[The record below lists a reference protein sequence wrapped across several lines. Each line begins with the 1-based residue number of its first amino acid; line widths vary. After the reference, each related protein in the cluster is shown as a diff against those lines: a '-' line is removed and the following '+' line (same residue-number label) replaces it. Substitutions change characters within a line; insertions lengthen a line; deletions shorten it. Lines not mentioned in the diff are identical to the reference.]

1 MRRTLLSC
9 IFYKERSNLL
19 KGLRF
24 SAKSIWRDANR
35 VRRFL
40 TDRRMLKQL
49 VILVLVVGLTA
60 AMHVTFLSNWR
71 PLYGSSTA
79 YVDASSEMYGVF
91 QINMRGYFNASVESI
106 SIEPNVP
113 FNYTLGGANQI
124 HLNIS
129 QIPSDQV
136 LKITIDRICI
146 TNASLSL
153 NYPFP
158 TGWPTCVDV
167 VPPGNI
173 NATVINNSVVFAR
186 TPFGDREIYGVSYAV
201 NYSKGNG
208 RYVEYPYHWHDFYR
222 IPDFFDLLFLAGSF
236 LLVGVVAHA
245 SGWVG
250 RRYPFLTFVLVMVS
264 TLIYLIFGTA
274 YSLIYGRYG
283 NTFSLW
289 TVFVL
294 SPFFHSYYYHIAG
307 NLTLLVPLCLVLE
320 SGLPWSS
327 WKIKAGLFFLA
338 TYAPALITDLLL
350 FRPIPPGGFGLSFA
364 IIGLG
369 VLYGLIVSKYRI
381 RLFSDRSILIYSLIA
396 GYCLLT
402 TIYGWIS
409 SSLTNPLEPSNL
421 GFAFSHLLQLVI
433 SFLTLRFALG
443 KIVGRHEI
451 VS

>member
-1 MRRTLLSC
+1 LSC
-9 IFYKERSNLL
+9 RVFYKARSNLL
-19 KGLRF
+19 KGLR
-24 SAKSIWRDANR
+24 SCAKSIWRDAIR
-35 VRRFL
+35 VRKFL
-40 TDRRMLKQL
+40 TDRRTLKQL
-49 VILVLVVGLTA
+49 IILVLVVGLTA
-60 AMHVTFLSNWR
+60 AMHVTFLSNWQ

-79 YVDASSEMYGVF
+79 YVESSSEIYGVF

-106 SIEPNVP
+106 AIEPDVP
-113 FNYTLGGANQI
+113 FNHTLNGANQI

-129 QIPSDQV
+129 QIPSSQV
-136 LKITIDRICI
+136 LKITVDRICI

-158 TGWPTCVDV
+158 TRWATCVDV

-173 NATVINNSVVFAR
+173 NATVINNSVVIGR
-186 TPFGDREIYGVSYAV
+186 TPFGNREIYGVSYAV

-208 RYVEYPYHWHDFYR
+208 RYVDYPYHWHDFYR
-222 IPDFFDLLFLAGSF
+222 IPDFFDLLFLAVSF
-236 LLVGVVAHA
+236 LFVGVVAHA

-250 RRYPFLTFVLVMVS
+250 RRYPFLTFGIVMVS

-274 YSLIYGRYG
+274 YSLIYGLYG
-283 NTFSLW
+283 NAFSLW
-289 TVFVL
+289 AVFVL

-307 NLTLLVPLCLVLE
+307 NLTLLVPLGLALE

-338 TYAPALITDLLL
+338 IYAPALITDLFL

-369 VLYGLIVSKYRI
+369 VLYGLIVSKYRT
-381 RLFSDRSILIYSLIA
+381 RLLSGGSILIYSLVA
-396 GYCLLT
+396 GYCLLDP
-402 TIYGWIS
+402 IYGWIS
-409 SSLTNPLEPSNL
+409 GSLTNPLEPSNFGL
-421 GFAFSHLLQLVI
+421 AFSHLFQLVV
-433 SFLTLRFALG
+433 SYLTLRFALG
-443 KIVGRHEI
+443 KVTSRYEI